1 MSTAELA
8 IIISIF
14 SVVVAAI
21 SLGWNIYRDVVLK
34 PKVIVT
40 FAVKN
45 IVGTGMKPSPDFVG
59 ISATNH
65 GPGAVVLNSVV
76 LKQSSFWKQ
85 ITKKHKY
92 GVLMIDYENPY
103 SSKMPRKLEVGESI
117 DLFVDYDE
125 KCFLKEPFTQLG
137 ISDSF
142 GRTNWAPKKTMKELR
157 NNWKSKFSANT

>member
-45 IVGTGMKPSPDFVG
+45 IVGAGMKPSPDFVG
-59 ISATNH
+59 ITATNH
-65 GPGAVVLNSVV
+65 GPGAVILNTVV
-76 LKQSSFWKQ
+76 LREYSLWKK

-92 GVLMIDYENPY
+92 AVLMHDYENPY
-103 SSKMPRKLEVGESI
+103 SSKMPRKLEVGESL
-117 DLFVDYDE
+117 DLFVNYDAE
-125 KCFLKEPFTQLG
+125 CFLKETFTQLG
-137 ISDSF
+137 VSDSF
-142 GRTNWAPKKTMKELR
+142 GRTNWASSKTMKELR
-157 NNWKSKFSANT
+157 NKWKSKFSENT